1 MNFLSIAD
9 GLADRFDPLVVT
21 PPAGLKN
28 ITTSTA
34 QPPNGIG
41 NTPYV
46 IVWPQSGDV
55 TYTGGMVQGEHEF
68 QVTFY
73 YAKNEADI
81 PREYTALEKWLGIL
95 LRQLEGATKLGLG
108 SSGVMKA
115 LPIRW
120 EIGTAVY
127 GGTTYEAIILTVHV
141 WTEEAATLTP

>member
-9 GLADRFDPLVVT
+9 GLADRFDPSVVT

-34 QPPNGIG
+34 QPPNAIG

-46 IVWPQSGDV
+46 IVWPQSGEV

-81 PREYTALEKWLGIL
+81 PREYTALEKWLGVL
-95 LRQLEGATKLGLG
+95 LRQLEGASKLGLG

-115 LPIRW
+115 LPLRW

-127 GGTTYEAIILTVHV
+127 GGITYEAIILTVHV